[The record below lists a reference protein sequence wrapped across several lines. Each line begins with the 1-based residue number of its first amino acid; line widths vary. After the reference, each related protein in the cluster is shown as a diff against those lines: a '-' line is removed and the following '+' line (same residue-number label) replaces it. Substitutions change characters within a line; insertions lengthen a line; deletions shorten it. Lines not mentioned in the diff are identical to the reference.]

1 MKFHA
6 ITDDE
11 TYAALLIDA
20 ETELSELIELVVVPE
35 TWLYRDAE
43 AFAVATSVVQSR
55 LQNQLGPVR
64 ILCLPCAT
72 GEEPYSLAM
81 SLSDARI
88 APGDVTIEGVDISRA
103 VVERAWRAV
112 YGSNAFRTPDL
123 DFRDRHFH
131 EVEGGYALNARV
143 RDMVT
148 FRQVED
154 VRSPSIAAKNQL
166 KGSRLV
172 DNLAKKTVDGFFPP
186 SSRRW
191 ERRSKSCPSRPHR
204 ALPLWMPA
212 PRQRQSSAHR
222 PSTPLRGRHRLLP
235 AHRPFT

>member
-172 DNLAKKTVDGFFPP
+172 DNLAKKTADDFFPP
-186 SSRRW
+186 SLRRW
-191 ERRSKSCPSRPHR
+191 E
-204 ALPLWMPA
+204 
-212 PRQRQSSAHR
+212 
-222 PSTPLRGRHRLLP
+222 
-235 AHRPFT
+235 